1 MIWSDCS
8 TFGYATWYYR
18 SEARRCESDYPMA
31 LKLLIVETE
40 DTLRQTLFR
49 RFADDGLKVYG
60 AGSGSDAERIV
71 RERAVDVVIVG
82 LLGMGR
88 EGLVLLKNI
97 KEMRPLTEV
106 ILIAGHE
113 QLALSIEGMKL
124 GAFDDFRLPID
135 MNSLTERVYQ
145 AGEKKKAALKAKK
158 GFFRERF
165 RDIFVAA
172 TFAEAGEFDLA
183 RQVSE
188 SKLREPPEDPKKSR
202 KK

>member
-1 MIWSDCS
+1 
-8 TFGYATWYYR
+8 
-18 SEARRCESDYPMA
+18 MA

-40 DTLRQTLFR
+40 DALRETLFR
-49 RFADDGLKVYG
+49 RFSDEGLKVSG
-60 AGSGSDAERIV
+60 AESGADAERLV
-71 RERAVDVVIVG
+71 REKDVDVVIVG
-82 LLGMGR
+82 LRGLGR
-88 EGLVLLKNI
+88 EGLILLRNI
-97 KEMRPLTEV
+97 KELRPPTEV

-135 MNSLTERVYQ
+135 MNSLTERVRQ
-145 AGEKKKAALKAKK
+145 AGEKKKAALKSKK

-172 TFAEAGEFDLA
+172 TFAEAGEFDVA
-183 RQVSE
+183 RTVAG
-188 SKLREPPEDPKKSR
+188 SKVPEPPEDPKKSR